1 MIEIEK
7 SLKFIMKTALKAAM
21 PENKFKFVPE
31 KPIGKLIVLGA
42 GKAAA
47 SMASE
52 FEKSYDFP
60 IEGIIITRY
69 GHYTKTKF
77 VKVIEASHP
86 VPDQAGLDATRKL
99 FNLAKSTTDQDH
111 VVFLISGGAS
121 SLLTLPLDGITFE
134 EKQKISLEL
143 LMSGAPIDE
152 MNIVRR
158 SLSQIKGGRL
168 AEAIYPAKIT
178 TYMIS
183 DIPGDDPSYIGSGPT
198 IQATGKNEDSIAILR
213 KYKINISP
221 KIEEIILR
229 HTLPEVIDASMHMI
243 STPMM
248 ALKAAARTAEIEG
261 YIPIILSDSL
271 EGEASIE
278 GRKMAELALDIQK
291 NRKYNDI
298 YLKKPILLLSGGET
312 TVTVKGN
319 GRGGRNSEFMLSMAI
334 ALKGNK
340 NIDALAIDT
349 DGIDGVEDNAGA
361 YISSNTLSKAKSNNL
376 NPLDY
381 LMNNDAYSFFEAIGD
396 LIITSPTLT
405 NVNDFRAV
413 LIRP

>member
-1 MIEIEK
+1 MIETEK
-7 SLKFIMKTALKAAM
+7 SLKHIMKIALEAAM
-21 PENKFKFVPE
+21 PKDKFKFIPE
-31 KPIGKLIVLGA
+31 KPTGKLIVLGA

-47 SMASE
+47 SMAYE

-60 IEGIIITRY
+60 IEGIVITRY

-77 VKVIEASHP
+77 IKVIEASHP
-86 VPDQAGLDATRKL
+86 VPDQAGLDATKKL
-99 FNLAKSTTDQDH
+99 FNLAKSATNQDH

-143 LMSGAPIDE
+143 LRSGAPINE

-168 AEAIYPAKIT
+168 AEAIYPAKVT

-183 DIPGDDPSYIGSGPT
+183 DIPGDDPSHIGSGPT

-229 HTLPEVIDASMHMI
+229 HTLPELMDASMYMI

-261 YIPIILSDSL
+261 YIPIILSDAL
-271 EGEASIE
+271 EGEASTE

-291 NRKYNDI
+291 NKKYNDI

-334 ALKGNK
+334 ALKENK

-361 YISSNTLSKAKSNNL
+361 YISSNTLNKAKSNNL
-376 NPLDY
+376 NPIDY